1 MGRRIISLLLAGAVL
16 CACENATIGGEEQIT
31 SPEITPEEGYTRLSI
46 KSEDCRS
53 SLSGE
58 HILWQEGD
66 KIAINGSAYQIKFD
80 SNGEAYVN
88 VPSAS
93 SYKALF
99 PAEIATAKGMAL
111 QPAQFYAEGSFG
123 AKANPMYGVGS
134 SSELRMRSVCG
145 VLMLRIAGNATIS
158 SICVTDRGGNA
169 LCGEFDYADGAASLL
184 ADAVVKHPSVV
195 LNCMQSG
202 GVQLESSGT
211 EFYIVMP
218 AATYSSGLK
227 ISICDVDGRAM
238 VVDSTT
244 PRTIKVND
252 ILETPTITYTPDE
265 DLLLAEY
272 FDKNVWGCERQSESS
287 GFAIAGSTL
296 TATGYEL
303 ATGVTTTFGT
313 DAISTTWDTPQVN
326 QVSQSY
332 LASRGLEDWQMLF
345 RCREIYGA
353 LAVGSSA
360 GRGFLRLPKLSLI
373 EDGEVCKATLTFRIA
388 FKSGTSAD
396 MLQLYP
402 FVGGTGKV
410 LEYYV
415 DGVKIE
421 TPKDGDRWT
430 TGTNI
435 GLPVASM
442 SQEKLLINPALDM
455 KNAEW
460 HDVRIELG
468 AVTNT
473 TQIHF
478 QPHTTGATYSE
489 FLIDDVE
496 IRKVDYPY
504 QGDAEHYVTNSG
516 AAVSDLS
523 KLMLE
528 PSTLVYVGAN
538 AQLTYLPTHAKVLG
552 IKNID
557 MLLKVDYVYDTLG
570 GEWEEPFAAL
580 KQKFD
585 DADMNVWCI
594 HMPYSEYQGVN
605 IFDFCNSDASLRA
618 SAIARM
624 KELIAAVEV
633 FKPKYV
639 LVHPAGYTTNYEYKW
654 HKDYLITAMNE
665 LIPEA
670 QKIGATL
677 CLENLGNSYSLAT
690 SLTMQASYIN
700 AVVAACPGLK
710 VCVDVT
716 HAAVHNIN
724 DVAEFIRE
732 LGDNI
737 SCVHMHDS
745 DCTDDRHLFPGYS
758 GVYKMRGTLD
768 WGAIYKALVQD
779 AGYRGPFT
787 YELSTYA
794 VDCLY
799 SYNNLIHNYYDY
811 VYPCYREKK

>member
-1 MGRRIISLLLAGAVL
+1 MRKLIFATLLLGVL
-16 CACENATIGGEEQIT
+16 CACESIEVGDTKQPQAGEQ
-31 SPEITPEEGYTRLSI
+31 TPEAGYTRLTLKAEPS
-46 KSEDCRS
+46 RA

-58 HILWQEGD
+58 KILWHEGD
-66 KIAINGSAYQIKFD
+66 MIRVNGSNYDVQFD
-80 SNGEAYVN
+80 DKGEAYVN
-88 VPSAS
+88 VPAEK
-93 SYKALF
+93 SYTALF
-99 PAEIATAKGMAL
+99 PAEIATEGGMAL
-111 QPAQFYAEGSFG
+111 QPAQFYAEESFG

-134 SSELRMRSVCG
+134 DTELHLRSVCG
-145 VLMLRIAGNATIS
+145 VLMLRIAGEATIS
-158 SICVTDRGGNA
+158 SVAITDRAGGA
-169 LCGEFDYADGAASLL
+169 LCGDFDYADGEASLRT
-184 ADAVVKHPSVV
+184 DAAVKHPSVV
-195 LNCMQSG
+195 LNCENVG
-202 GVQLESSGT
+202 GVELSASGT
-211 EFYIVMP
+211 DFYVVMP
-218 AATYSSGLK
+218 AGTYSSGLK
-227 ISICDVDGRAM
+227 ISICDTDGRAM
-238 VVDSTT
+238 VINSST
-244 PRTIKVND
+244 PRTIRVNE
-252 ILETPTITYTPDE
+252 ILETPVITYAPDE

-272 FDKNVWGCERQSESS
+272 FDKNVWGCERKSELD

-296 TATGYEL
+296 TASGYEL
-303 ATGVTTTFGT
+303 ATGVTTTYGT
-313 DAISTTWDTPQVN
+313 DAISTTWDTAQVN
-326 QVSQSY
+326 QMSSSY

-353 LAVGSSA
+353 LAVGSPA
-360 GRGFLRLPKLSLI
+360 GRGFLRLPKLSLL

-402 FVGGTGKV
+402 FGGGTGKV

-435 GLPVASM
+435 GLSVTSM

-489 FLIDDVE
+489 FLVDDIE
-496 IRKVDYPY
+496 IRKVEYPY
-504 QGDAEHYVTNSG
+504 QEDAEHYVTGSG
-516 AAVSDLS
+516 AAVADVS

-552 IKNID
+552 IDNID
-557 MLLKVDYVYDTLG
+557 MLLKVEYVYDTLG

-580 KQKFD
+580 KAKFD
-585 DADMNVWCI
+585 DAGVKVWCI

-633 FKPKYV
+633 FEPKYV

-677 CLENLGNSYSLAT
+677 CLENLGNRYSLET
-690 SLTMQASYIN
+690 SLTMQPSYIN

-716 HAAVHNIN
+716 HAVVHDIN
-724 DVAEFIRE
+724 DAAEFIKA
-732 LGDNI
+732 LGENV

-745 DCTDDRHLFPGYS
+745 DRTDDRHLYPGYS
-758 GVYKMRGTLD
+758 GVYSMQGTLD

-811 VYPCYREKK
+811 VYPCYREAQ